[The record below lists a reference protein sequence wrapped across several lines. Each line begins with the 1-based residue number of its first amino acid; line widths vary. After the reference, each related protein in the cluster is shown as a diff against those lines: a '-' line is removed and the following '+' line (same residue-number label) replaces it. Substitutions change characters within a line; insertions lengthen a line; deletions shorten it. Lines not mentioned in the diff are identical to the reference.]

1 MKYVGT
7 TFEYETERNRDLMR
21 AFRETLG
28 DRDRPLRSIYEL
40 VVDKPSCRFWV
51 SEERAAVVISGMHRG
66 DSIECMRP
74 LKREMYTEI
83 YSRVTELL
91 SRRPDLSLYEAVF
104 EVVGSPAPK
113 FYLSPGSAK
122 VIICKI
128 KRQWYT
134 RRKRHRPQY

>member
-7 TFEYETERNRDLMR
+7 TFEYEAERNRDLMR

-28 DRDRPLRSIYEL
+28 ETGRPLRSIYER
-40 VVDKPSCRFWV
+40 VVEKPSCRFWV

-66 DSIECMRP
+66 GSIDYMRP
-74 LKREMYTEI
+74 LKREMYREI
-83 YSRVTELL
+83 YSRATELL

-104 EVVGSPAPK
+104 ETVGSPAPK

-134 RRKRHRPQY
+134 RRKRQRAQR